1 MDIAF
6 YMGLVAGFLLGM
18 GFSIFICRH
27 VKKSVYEGMIDA
39 MSSPK
44 KKRKDSLLD
53 NDDDDAANFWKPKG
67 WKPDE

>member
-6 YMGLVAGFLLGM
+6 FMGLVAGFLIGM

-27 VKKSVYEGMIDA
+27 VKKSVYEAIIDGLSA
-39 MSSPK
+39 PK
-44 KKRKDSLLD
+44 KRRKDSLLD

-67 WKPDE
+67 WKPNE